1 MDKNQEQELSYKI
14 QFSNSV
20 CLVSFSGFL
29 IKKNVKVLGEVSR
42 EVLEKDGIKFC
53 IFDYSKLQEIGKYID
68 RDLVQFQVNLRS
80 KEIEARHCGL
90 PGARADARLTPPIV
104 QRPPGNAAQPSKPA
118 NNPTSQTS
126 PPSKPTHPTLRGIQ
140 S

>member
-90 PGARADARLTPPIV
+90 PALTKREFINVGTMKKGEIRETSSEALKEIARLS
-104 QRPPGNAAQPSKPA
+104 NY
-118 NNPTSQTS
+118 
-126 PPSKPTHPTLRGIQ
+126 RG
-140 S
+140 